1 MKKTNVCEC
10 LKALTGGENEWGYRS
25 SPGFEGTMEFGLV
38 ERRLPWT
45 GADLREV
52 WTPLLSV
59 RRSEEPGLQAAV
71 LGDAGGSFVAKDHPG
86 ERREVGL
93 MELVKEESQP

>member
-1 MKKTNVCEC
+1 M
-10 LKALTGGENEWGYRS
+10 
-25 SPGFEGTMEFGLV
+25 
-38 ERRLPWT
+38 
-45 GADLREV
+45 
-52 WTPLLSV
+52 